1 MLFDVVQEMKTSAR
15 LLFAYLLAMSGF
27 VSAMPKDLP
36 AEQLVAQSEQILVD
50 YRAWLAEKPRKVAIR
65 FLDKEELPKPVA
77 KLGFKSAAIEEGLV
91 ILLSSDED
99 GEIIEAI
106 AVTTDGKDRNA
117 LLKDF
122 GWQVSD
128 SSDPRIKLLKRRNA
142 QQDAP

>member
-1 MLFDVVQEMKTSAR
+1 
-15 LLFAYLLAMSGF
+15 
-27 VSAMPKDLP
+27 MPKDLP

-50 YRAWLAEKPRKVAIR
+50 YRAWLAEKPRKLAIR

-99 GEIIEAI
+99 AEIIEAI